1 MISGTELWCDEE
13 PLPLAGRGE
22 KRGGG
27 RARRDGSAG
36 EHRDKQSIY
45 EISSG
50 SCREADAQAARDG
63 CGEAHPGSGY
73 ACHDAR
79 GNPPGTRNE
88 AELPLLVC
96 VSREAGFLR
105 PARLIWP
112 GVLVVGV
119 GYGLARYT
127 YGLFV
132 PEIRAELGL
141 STEAIGLIASGSYAG
156 FLLAS
161 ALTAVVA
168 ARTGPRLPVVLGAL
182 SAAAGM
188 LLIAVSEGP
197 VLLTMGVTLAGTS
210 PGFAY
215 APFSDAVVRLIPGE
229 KQSRTYAVI
238 NAGTGFGVLFAGP
251 VAIWAA
257 DSWRTAWLVFA
268 ALALVAA
275 FWNGSVLPSGV
286 HGGGD
291 SGAALPTLRLRWFVG
306 AKSLRL
312 FSVALVIGVASSA
325 YWTFAVDLATKTSSA
340 GPGTGALFWTIVG
353 ASGIAGALAG
363 DAVSRFGL
371 RRALLL
377 AILSLASSTAL
388 LAAAPGTLPA
398 VLGSAILFGAAFIFA
413 TGIIGFWSI
422 GVFYDRPSAGLGA
435 AFFLLSLGQ
444 FVGPVAFAV
453 VASLSSLEAAFYA
466 SAAIVGAAALIRPPA
481 DPGSGKS
488 EKPAAR

>member
-1 MISGTELWCDEE
+1 M
-13 PLPLAGRGE
+13 
-22 KRGGG
+22 
-27 RARRDGSAG
+27 
-36 EHRDKQSIY
+36 
-45 EISSG
+45 
-50 SCREADAQAARDG
+50 QAARDG
-63 CGEAHPGSGY
+63 CAEAHPGSGY
-73 ACHDAR
+73 ARHDAH
-79 GNPPGTRNE
+79 GNLPGTRNE
-88 AELPLLVC
+88 AELPLLLC
-96 VSREAGFLR
+96 GSWEERFLR

-112 GVLVVGV
+112 GVLVVAV

-132 PEIRAELGL
+132 PDIRAELGL

-161 ALTAVVA
+161 ALTAAVA
-168 ARTGPRLPVVLGAL
+168 ARTGPRLPVVAGAL

-188 LLIAVSEGP
+188 LLVAVSEGP
-197 VLLTMGVTLAGTS
+197 VLLAAGVILAGTS

-215 APFSDAVVRLIPGE
+215 APFSDAVVRLIPEE
-229 KQSRTYAVI
+229 KQSRTYAII

-257 DSWRTAWLVFA
+257 DSWRSAWLVFA

-275 FWNGSVLPSGV
+275 VWNGYVLPSGA
-286 HGGGD
+286 HGSGD
-291 SGAALPTLRLRWFVG
+291 SGAALPTLSLRWFIG

-312 FSVALVIGVASSA
+312 FSVALVVGVASSA
-325 YWTFAVDLATKTSSA
+325 YWTFAVDLVTKTSSA
-340 GPGTGALFWTIVG
+340 GAGTGSLFWTIVG

-377 AILSLASSTAL
+377 AVLSLAASTAL
-388 LAAAPGTLPA
+388 LAAASGTLLA
-398 VLGSAILFGAAFIFA
+398 VLVSATFFGAAFIFV
-413 TGIIGFWSI
+413 TGIIGVWSI
-422 GVFYDRPSAGLGA
+422 GVFYDRPSAGFGA

-444 FVGPVAFAV
+444 FVGPAAFAV

-466 SAAIVGAAALIRPPA
+466 SAAIMGATTLIRPPA
-481 DPGSGKS
+481 DPGSAES
-488 EKPAAR
+488 ERSAPK